1 MRFVRKLL
9 TNIKFRTQLNSE
21 RSGGYVHVDVQYACG
36 LTDTMEFLLT
46 EDFDP
51 ETFSTEATDYHH
63 QNCPTCQGFGD
74 E

>member
-1 MRFVRKLL
+1 
-9 TNIKFRTQLNSE
+9 
-21 RSGGYVHVDVQYACG
+21 
-36 LTDTMEFLLT
+36 MEFLLT